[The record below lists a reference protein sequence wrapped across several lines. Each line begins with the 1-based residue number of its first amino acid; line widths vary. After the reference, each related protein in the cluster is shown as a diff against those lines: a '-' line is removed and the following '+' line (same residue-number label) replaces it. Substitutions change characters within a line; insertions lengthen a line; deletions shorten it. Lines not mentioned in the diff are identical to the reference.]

1 MSEFG
6 QGYSFLVGDG
16 ESSEAFTELALM
28 EVPDL
33 DGSEAA
39 QIADRTTADTGNT
52 KKYRLGFEDGE
63 TIALKVKKDY
73 DNVAQD
79 LLRAAHRARTEI
91 NCRHVLTDGTVTE
104 TYEAPYLV
112 VSAPTTPTDPNG
124 DGDLVMQTFNLKRN
138 DDHTV
143 TESAS

>member
-1 MSEFG
+1 MEFA
-6 QGYSFLVGDG
+6 QGYTFKVGDG
-16 ESSEAFTELALM
+16 EEPEVFTAMALM

-73 DNVAQD
+73 EDAAQD
-79 LLRAAHRARTEI
+79 LLRAAHRAKTPI
-91 NCRHVLTDGTVTE
+91 NCQHVLTDGTVTE

-112 VSAPTTPTDPNG
+112 VSAPTTVTDPNG
-124 DGDLVMQTFNLKRN
+124 DGDLNMQTFNIKRN
-138 DDHTV
+138 DDHDV
-143 TESAS
+143 TESSS

>member
-1 MSEFG
+1 MSEFTL
-6 QGYSFLVGDG
+6 GYTFKVGDG
-16 ESSEAFTELALM
+16 EETEVFTALALL

-63 TIALKVKKDY
+63 TLAIKVKKDY
-73 DNVAQD
+73 TDAAQD
-79 LLRAAHRARTEI
+79 LLRAAHRARTAI
-91 NCRHVLTDGTVTE
+91 NCQHVLTDGTVTE

-124 DGDLVMQTFNLKRN
+124 DGDVVMQTFNIKRN
-138 DDHTV
+138 DDHDI
-143 TESAS
+143 TEA